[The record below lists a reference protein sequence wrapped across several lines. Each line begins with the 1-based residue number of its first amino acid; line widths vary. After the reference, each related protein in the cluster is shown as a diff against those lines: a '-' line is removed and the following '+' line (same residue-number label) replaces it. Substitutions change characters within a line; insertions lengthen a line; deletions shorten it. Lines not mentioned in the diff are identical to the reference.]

1 MAGVTLAS
9 VATSDLGA
17 RAGRRL
23 DAFAPGVM
31 ASIVVAGLAWLLV
44 SVETTLTGRA
54 WIEGVVAAILIGGAV
69 ATFGRA
75 RPGWS
80 VGVAWSAKRPL
91 EIAIALLGASVSSAA
106 LAAVGPPLLAGLALV
121 VVASLGIG
129 YGVSRAFGLSPRQS
143 VLVASGNSI
152 CGNSAI
158 AAVAPVVGASRSE
171 TCATIAFTAVLG
183 VIAVLLLPLLAPLL
197 GLSGAAY
204 GVLAGLTVYAVPQVL
219 AATAPIGGAAVQVG
233 AMVKLARVM
242 MLGPLLL
249 VLSLAAGS
257 RGARPPLTKLLP
269 WYIVAF
275 AVLAAARTTGYLPA
289 AVLPPM
295 SAACQVLTLI
305 SMAALGLSTDF
316 RAALRSGGRMAGA
329 AVASLGALTVLSL
342 VLLAMLGRAGAL

>member
-1 MAGVTLAS
+1 MSFAPAAIPFGL
-9 VATSDLGA
+9 
-17 RAGRRL
+17 RAGRTFGPY
-23 DAFAPGVM
+23 FAGIA
-31 ASIVVAGLAWLLV
+31 ASLAVACGAGLAV
-44 SVETTLTGRA
+44 GAETTLIGRA

-80 VGVAWSAKRPL
+80 AGVAFCAKRPL

-106 LAAVGPPLLAGLALV
+106 LAAMGPPLLAGLAV
-121 VVASLGIG
+121 VVVLSLGVG

-158 AAVAPVVGASRSE
+158 AAVAPVVGASRDE

-183 VIAVLLLPLLAPLL
+183 VGAVLLLPLLAPFL
-197 GLSGAAY
+197 GLSTASY

-233 AMVKLARVM
+233 AMVKLVRVM
-242 MLGPLLL
+242 MLGPLIL
-249 VLSLAAGS
+249 VLSLAAGP
-257 RGARPPLTKLLP
+257 RAVRPPLTRLVP

-275 AVLAAARTTGYLPA
+275 ALLATARTAGFLPA

-295 SAACQVLTLI
+295 AAACQVLTLI

-316 RAALRSGGRMAGA
+316 RVALGSGGRMAGA
-329 AVASLGALTVLSL
+329 AVASLGALIVLSL
-342 VLLAMLGRAGAL
+342 GLLALLGRAGLL

>member
-1 MAGVTLAS
+1 VS
-9 VATSDLGA
+9 
-17 RAGRRL
+17 
-23 DAFAPGVM
+23 FAPAALPFGVRAERTLGPNFAGIA
-31 ASIVVAGLAWLLV
+31 ASLVVAGCAWL
-44 SVETTLTGRA
+44 SVQAETAIVGRA

-69 ATFGRA
+69 ATFGRT

-80 VGVAWSAKRPL
+80 AGVAFCAKRPL

-106 LAAVGPPLLAGLALV
+106 LTAMGPPLLAGLGV
-121 VVASLGIG
+121 VVILSLGIG

-158 AAVAPVVGASRSE
+158 AAVAPVVGANRDE

-183 VIAVLLLPLLAPLL
+183 VAAVLLLPLLAPLL
-197 GLSGAAY
+197 GLSSASY

-242 MLGPLLL
+242 MLGPLIL
-249 VLSLAAGS
+249 VLSLAGGPRAV
-257 RGARPPLTKLLP
+257 RPPLTRLAP

-275 AVLAAARTTGYLPA
+275 AFLAAARTMGFLPA
-289 AVLPPM
+289 ASLPAM
-295 SAACQVLTLI
+295 AAACQVLTLI

-316 RAALRSGGRMAGA
+316 RVAMRSGGRMAGA
-329 AVASLGALTVLSL
+329 AVGSLGALTVLSL
-342 VLLAMLGRAGAL
+342 ALLALLGRAGAL